1 MIAHAGAPLRDP
13 ALRIAPGGVLLSL
26 GLVRVAVVM
35 PAYNEVRLLVQ
46 AFERVWDAR
55 LPATCDRRI
64 ILVDDGSTDG
74 TTDVLRQLAA
84 RNLPGVLVLY
94 HVHNA
99 GKGAALRTGI
109 EAAIRPD
116 GANPPADIVLIHDA
130 DLEYDPADHAALVA
144 PIVEGKADAVIGSR
158 YSTSVRHAQPLWHT
172 SANRFL
178 TRLSNLLSNLDLTDM
193 ECGLKAFTRAV
204 AQRLA
209 LQEQRFGVEPEIV
222 AKVARMK
229 LPAADNSTRRARLVQ
244 VGVAYAGRDYSQ
256 GKKIGFGDGLAA
268 IWCIVKYNL
277 LSR

>member
-1 MIAHAGAPLRDP
+1 
-13 ALRIAPGGVLLSL
+13 
-26 GLVRVAVVM
+26 M
-35 PAYNEVRLLVQ
+35 PVYNEARLLMRV
-46 AFERVWDAR
+46 FERVWDAR
-55 LPATCDRRI
+55 LPDHCDRRI

-84 RNLPGVLVLY
+84 RNLPGVVVLY

-109 EAAIRPD
+109 ETAIRPE
-116 GANPPADIVLIHDA
+116 GVKPPADVVLIHDA

-144 PIVEGKADAVIGSR
+144 PIMEGKADAVIGSR
-158 YSTSVRHAQPLWHT
+158 YTAAVRHAQPLWHT

-204 AQRLA
+204 AERLA

-222 AKVARMK
+222 AKVARMR
-229 LPAADNSTRRARLVQ
+229 LPAADNATRKARIFQ
-244 VGVAYAGRDYSQ
+244 VGVSYAGRDYSE
-256 GKKIGFGDGLAA
+256 GKKIGFKDGLAA
-268 IWCIVKYNL
+268 IWCIVKYNV